1 MNIYNDFKNQIFEIF
16 LKVTKDNNKSLDD
29 IHTLKEKFT
38 VELPREESHG
48 DISTNICLVLSKIVG
63 FKPKEL
69 AILMKSNLE
78 KLDYFDDIS
87 IEGPGFINI
96 NLENSF
102 WHEQILEI
110 LKLKSKFGRSEIF
123 LNNNINV
130 EFVSANPTGP
140 LHVGHV
146 RGAVIGDVLSN
157 ILKMVGYNVTKE
169 YYINDAGNQID
180 VLAAS
185 VFIRYEELI
194 TKNKAEIPE
203 GYYPGEYLIQ
213 LAKSLYDVYG
223 DSLFNGDKFKSLELI
238 KKFSIEYLLNQIRD
252 DLKKLNIEMDKYS
265 SEKKLVEDLSVE
277 KTIQELDKKGL
288 IYTGVLPSPKSTAD
302 DWEPKEQTLFK
313 AKKFGDDEDRTII
326 KSDGALTYFAS
337 DVAYHRD
344 KLIRTKGKLIN
355 IWGADHSGYVKR
367 MTAAVNAIADK
378 DGQLEIK
385 LCQMVN
391 LIKNNKPLKMSKRAG
406 NFITLNEI
414 IDEVGADAIRFIML
428 TRKNDQVLDFDFDK
442 VTEKSKDNP
451 VFYVKYAHARI
462 CSVLNKAEQL
472 GYDTEKNNYDLSYLN
487 HDVHLKLCKILTY
500 WPKVIETSAIH
511 KEPHRVAFY
520 LIELSSVFHSLW
532 SLGREYDEL
541 RFFQKE
547 NDASTYAN
555 LNLLKAIKIV
565 ICSGLDL
572 FSVSAPEEM

>member
-1 MNIYNDFKNQIFEIF
+1 M
-16 LKVTKDNNKSLDD
+16 
-29 IHTLKEKFT
+29 
-38 VELPREESHG
+38 
-48 DISTNICLVLSKIVG
+48 
-63 FKPKEL
+63 
-69 AILMKSNLE
+69 
-78 KLDYFDDIS
+78 
-87 IEGPGFINI
+87 
-96 NLENSF
+96 
-102 WHEQILEI
+102 
-110 LKLKSKFGRSEIF
+110 
-123 LNNNINV
+123 
-130 EFVSANPTGP
+130 
-140 LHVGHV
+140 
-146 RGAVIGDVLSN
+146 
-157 ILKMVGYNVTKE
+157 
-169 YYINDAGNQID
+169 
-180 VLAAS
+180 
-185 VFIRYEELI
+185 
-194 TKNKAEIPE
+194 
-203 GYYPGEYLIQ
+203 
-213 LAKSLYDVYG
+213 
-223 DSLFNGDKFKSLELI
+223 
-238 KKFSIEYLLNQIRD
+238 
-252 DLKKLNIEMDKYS
+252 
-265 SEKKLVEDLSVE
+265 
-277 KTIQELDKKGL
+277 
-288 IYTGVLPSPKSTAD
+288 
-302 DWEPKEQTLFK
+302 
-313 AKKFGDDEDRTII
+313 
-326 KSDGALTYFAS
+326 
-337 DVAYHRD
+337 
-344 KLIRTKGKLIN
+344 IRTKGKLIN

-487 HDVHLKLCKILTY
+487 HGVHLKLCKILTY